1 MKWRQGKRGWGRV
14 LVVVVG
20 GFNNLQMKN
29 NQFRSNAIS
38 SRGDGQ
44 TELQSCQ
51 STPLL
56 LKQRLRTAQHR
67 EQERLEKDGE
77 ITPKGGAVD
86 GEPARI

>member
-1 MKWRQGKRGWGRV
+1 M
-14 LVVVVG
+14 VG
-20 GFNNLQMKN
+20 GNNLQMKN

-38 SRGDGQ
+38 RRAVGQ

-56 LKQRLRTAQHR
+56 LKQRLRTAEHG
-67 EQERLEKDGE
+67 EQERVERDGE

-86 GEPARI
+86 GEQARI